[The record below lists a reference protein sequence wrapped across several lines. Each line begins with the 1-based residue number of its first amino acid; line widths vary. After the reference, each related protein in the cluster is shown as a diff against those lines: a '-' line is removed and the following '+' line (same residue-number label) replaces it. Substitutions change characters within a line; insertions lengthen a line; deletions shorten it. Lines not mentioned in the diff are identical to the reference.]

1 VSGAPIVGDPRE
13 GLGRGVDFESV
24 AEGPAG
30 PTPGRAHTKRVHPSR
45 HIAGHSLCHVI
56 EDARGRKRR
65 AGCTRSGHAPPD
77 SYVWSGRVSQEVSS
91 ICRLCGLASTY
102 PASDWSIVVL
112 RAIMDISA
120 PANRG
125 RSCPSPDAT
134 GDRQS
139 LIVRIGIC
147 ASECRHHRRRCD
159 DLPAL
164 CSFKT
169 RSCCASLAAIGR
181 PTGCTL
187 AMLALNRRTSL
198 LCRVTSAL

>member
-120 PANRG
+120 PA
-125 RSCPSPDAT
+125 
-134 GDRQS
+134 
-139 LIVRIGIC
+139 
-147 ASECRHHRRRCD
+147 
-159 DLPAL
+159 
-164 CSFKT
+164 F
-169 RSCCASLAAIGR
+169 SLAARPRTDHLGHQGSQAPGR
-181 PTGCTL
+181 PVL
-187 AMLALNRRTSL
+187 HLVSSSRRPRQEKRGL
-198 LCRVTSAL
+198 I